1 MSERI
6 LVVGAGATGG
16 FFGARLAQHG
26 RDVTFLVR
34 PPRAAA
40 LSRDGL
46 RVTGPDG
53 TEVIDAHA
61 VTAPDLGG
69 GYDVVLLSVKATGLG
84 QALDDLAPAAGPGTA
99 IVPFLN
105 GLTHMEVLNERFGP
119 RRVLGAAVRVI
130 STLDAGGTIV
140 QLAPL
145 ASITIGAQD
154 GTPPSRAQDVA
165 GLLSGAGFTVQT
177 TGDIIG
183 AMWHKWVFIVSLGAL
198 TCLARG
204 TVGEVAAVPGGTGL
218 ALAILD
224 EAAAVA
230 AAAGHPLPPAERD
243 AAAGFLTKA
252 GSAASASMY
261 RDLQAGRR
269 TEVEHVFGD
278 LISRARSLGVATPLL
293 DAATLTMRVHDA
305 RLGMPPG

>member
-40 LSRDGL
+40 LRRDGL
-46 RVTGPDG
+46 RVTGLGG
-53 TEVIDAHA
+53 TDVIAVQT
-61 VTAPDLGG
+61 VTAADLSGV
-69 GYDVVLLSVKATGLG
+69 YDVVLLSVKATGLS
-84 QALDDLAPAAGPGTA
+84 QALDDLAPAAGPDTV

-105 GLTHMEVLNERFGP
+105 GLAHMEVLNGRFGAQ
-119 RRVLGAAVRVI
+119 RVLGAAVRVI
-130 STLDAGGTIV
+130 SALDADGTIV

-145 ASITIGAQD
+145 ASITIGAQN

-165 GLLSGAGFTVQT
+165 GLLSGAGFDVQA
-177 TGDIIG
+177 TGGIVA
-183 AMWHKWVFIVSLGAL
+183 AMWHKWVFIASLGAL

-204 TVGEVAAVPGGTGL
+204 TVGEVAAVPGGSGL
-218 ALAILD
+218 ALDILD

-230 AAAGHPLPPAERD
+230 AAAGYPVPPAERE
-243 AAAGFLTKA
+243 AAAGFLTKP

-293 DAATLTMRVHDA
+293 DAATLAMRVHDA

>member
-34 PPRAAA
+34 PARAAA
-40 LSRDGL
+40 LRRDGL

-53 TEVIDAHA
+53 TDVIAA
-61 VTAPDLGG
+61 QTVTAADLSRVF
-69 GYDVVLLSVKATGLG
+69 DVVLLSVKAAALG
-84 QALDDLAPAAGPGTA
+84 KALDDLAPAAGPDTV

-105 GLTHMEVLNERFGP
+105 GLAHLAVLNERFGP

-130 STLDAGGTIV
+130 ATLDADGTVV
-140 QLAPL
+140 QLAPQ
-145 ASITIGAQD
+145 ASITVGAQD
-154 GTPPSRAQDVA
+154 GTPPARAQEVA
-165 GLLSGAGFTVQT
+165 GLLSGAEFAVQAVP
-177 TGDIIG
+177 DIIG
-183 AMWHKWVFIVSLGAL
+183 AMWSKWVFIASLGAL

-230 AAAGHPLPPAERD
+230 SAAGHPLPAAERD
-243 AAAGFLTKA
+243 TAAGFLTRA
-252 GSAASASMY
+252 GSPATASMY

-269 TEVEHVFGD
+269 TEVQHVFGD
-278 LISRARSLGVATPLL
+278 LTGRARALGVPVPLL
-293 DAATLTMRVHDA
+293 DAATVTMRVHDA